1 MGFFLM
7 PGGGIGKNF
16 IILGADVRYSILILG
31 ECPTQGLDGMTLI
44 TEKKKIQSILQSIIK
59 TFI

>member
-44 TEKKKIQSILQSIIK
+44 TEKKKSNQ
-59 TFI
+59 FYRV